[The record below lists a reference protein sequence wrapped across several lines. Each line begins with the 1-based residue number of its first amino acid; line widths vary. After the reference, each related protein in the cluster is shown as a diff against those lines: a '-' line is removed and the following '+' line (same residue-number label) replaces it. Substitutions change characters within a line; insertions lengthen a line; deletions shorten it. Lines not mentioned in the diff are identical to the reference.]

1 MGDGMKVE
9 ILNWGPIGKCELN
22 LDKNLL
28 VIYGDNNIG
37 KSYAMQVLYL
47 VLKRILAMWDVPA
60 YMWYFRKV
68 EPSSEIM
75 DWIRDFSDKK
85 ELKERNVTKDLI
97 QLYEKQLN
105 EEMLPGILKSFY
117 NTFGTYDDI
126 LNEKPSITL
135 RGEDGFLFQILPAEE
150 RICLELPVKSVFLK
164 KTTSSF
170 HKSRE
175 FKSRLDIYVYSD
187 SEIQSPTQ
195 LLTQQLWKMNNVF
208 QHETIDIIR
217 DVYFLPASRSGIYT
231 GMNAFGPIMAQLSQN
246 RYAIHGSISIPS
258 IPETITDYYVDL
270 SSIRSETRGR
280 FADTARK
287 IEEEILDGR
296 VEFDSKKKTLIY
308 TGSEENSSMEM
319 SDVSS
324 MVSELSPIT
333 AYLKYIVEDTS
344 ERRRIQKGHVN
355 SQSVLFIEEPE
366 AHLHPQNQ
374 VKLIKIFAEL
384 AKQNVKIVL
393 ASHSNYIFNELNNLV
408 LGGNLDSTV
417 YAPILMKR
425 NGNKSFTMPMP
436 MDEFGVDDE
445 DFADVAN
452 ILIEER
458 EQLIQGIMDT
468 LQKGKND
475 TEDKTDE
482 SIKAVSTPE
491 N

>member
-1 MGDGMKVE
+1 MKAQ
-9 ILNWGPIGKCELN
+9 ILNWGPIEKCELD

-47 VLKRILAMWDVPA
+47 VLKRLLSTLEIPA
-60 YMWYFRKV
+60 YVWMFRNA
-68 EPSSEIM
+68 EPPSEIV

-85 ELKERNVTKDLI
+85 ELKETKVTDNLI
-97 QLYEKQLN
+97 RLYEKRLN
-105 EEMLPGILKSFY
+105 EEILPGIMESFY
-117 NTFGTYDDI
+117 NTFGTYDNIMDG
-126 LNEKPSITL
+126 KPSIVL
-135 RGEDGFLFQILPAEE
+135 RGEDGFVFQILPAEE
-150 RICLELPVKSVFLK
+150 RIQLELPVKPVFLK

-175 FKSRLDIYVYSD
+175 FNGRLDIYVYSD
-187 SEIQSPTQ
+187 SEIQAPTQ
-195 LLTQQLWKMNNVF
+195 LLTRQLGVLNNVL
-208 QHETIDIIR
+208 QREIASITH

-231 GMNAFGPIMAQLSQN
+231 GMNAFGPIMAQLSKN
-246 RYAIHGSISIPS
+246 RYAIRGSISIPS
-258 IPETITDYYVDL
+258 IPETITDYYVEL
-270 SSIRSETRGR
+270 SSIRPEARGR
-280 FADTARK
+280 FADIAQK
-287 IEEEILDGR
+287 MEEEILNGR
-296 VEFDSKKKTLIY
+296 VEFDNKKKALTY
-308 TGSEENSSMEM
+308 TGHGENPTMEM

-344 ERRRIQKGHVN
+344 KRRRRIPQGYGK
-355 SQSVLFIEEPE
+355 SRSILFIEEPE

-374 VKLIKIFAEL
+374 VKLIKIFVEL

-408 LGGNLDSTV
+408 LGGKLDSTV

-425 NGNKSFTMPMP
+425 NGNKSVTMSMQ

-445 DFADVAN
+445 NFADVAN
-452 ILIEER
+452 DLMEER
-458 EQLIQGIMDT
+458 EQLIQGIMED
-468 LQKGKND
+468 LQKGKDD
-475 TEDKTDE
+475 TENKTDQ
-482 SIKAVSTPE
+482 SIEGVPTPK